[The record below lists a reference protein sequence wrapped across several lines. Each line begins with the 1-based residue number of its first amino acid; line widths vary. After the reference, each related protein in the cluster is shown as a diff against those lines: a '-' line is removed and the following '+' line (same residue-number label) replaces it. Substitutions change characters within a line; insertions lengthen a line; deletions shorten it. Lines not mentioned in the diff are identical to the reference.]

1 MPPEAIA
8 AALLSALIHA
18 GWNAALK
25 AGKDRLV
32 DMGVMGVGG
41 CLFGLVLLAFT
52 GAPVVGA
59 WPYLIVSSV
68 VHLLYWT
75 ALSRGYAAGD
85 MSHVYTIARGSAPA
99 LVTIAAV
106 FAAREL
112 PSLLAVFGIAL
123 VSLGI
128 MAVGVSP
135 RAPFKATGWAM
146 LTGVAIATY
155 SLIDALGTRVSGD
168 ALTYIAW
175 SSLGTFVPITIFAVL
190 RRGPAPFMAAAQGR
204 WLKTM
209 TAGALSNAGF
219 GIVLWAQM
227 RAPIGYVTALRE
239 TSVVFGA
246 AIAAIILREALTA
259 RRWAGAVV
267 VALGA
272 LLIGFSR

>member
-52 GAPVVGA
+52 GAPVAGA

-68 VHLLYWT
+68 VHLVYWT

-106 FAAREL
+106 FAAREV
-112 PSLLAVFGIAL
+112 PSLAAGAGIAL
-123 VSLGI
+123 VSLGV

-135 RAPFKATGWAM
+135 KAPANATAWA
-146 LTGVAIATY
+146 LVTGAAIAIY
-155 SLIDALGTRVSGD
+155 STIDALGARVSGD
-168 ALTYIAW
+168 ALTYVAW
-175 SSLGTFVPITIFAVL
+175 SSLGTFIPITVFAVV
-190 RRGPAPFMAAAQGR
+190 RRGPAPFLAAARGR
-204 WLKTM
+204 WATAM

-246 AIAAIILREALTA
+246 AVAAVVLKEAVTT
-259 RRWAGAVV
+259 RRWAGALI

-272 LLIGFSR
+272 VLIGFSR